1 MIEDSFA
8 HLTAVKDSLNE
19 ISKIDRN
26 VASDLG
32 LEGATAHAA
41 CRTFDR
47 IATHLASH
55 AQKIQQLI
63 KVTKDALNGG
73 KQAQN
78 DSAKIQSDLAQTN
91 RTFGKMSQTYKN
103 GALPNSAEVTAH
115 LQAQQDAAHA
125 QIDQRAKTALV
136 TLNSRTLEAISG
148 LPFQPVVREH
158 LAQHHPET
166 MERLTQHEAARTTP
180 PDNTARRQSSQSA
193 RSATAWTATPAD
205 GSASHSSASHWSDG
219 SGPANGVFLQSSHHT
234 PSSSGSA
241 PALGNA
247 AGGVSRASA
256 VYNPLT
262 TAAALAGA
270 AGVSVAGVRAYQAAR
285 TAAAARSSSGVS
297 MRSGATIRSA
307 PATTPKIMRSGAVT
321 APRTAT
327 QALPK
332 GTLRGGASGIARPAT
347 PTSSR
352 GSGILR
358 GTTTAARK
366 PVTPTSSRGSGILRG
381 ATTAAR
387 KTTTSPSSAGTR
399 GTSTSSQSA
408 RTSQTGTR
416 GTSPSS
422 RSSSPSQTNT
432 RGTRPSPGTRTNV
445 SRTTTSRN
453 TAAGQNTSRGT
464 GTGQGRGTSSS
475 GRALSS
481 LTGRT
486 QKSRKK
492 QDDDNRRIERIPVS
506 PYEDDKTITFLE
518 AGHTTKN
525 NNDR

>member
-78 DSAKIQSDLAQTN
+78 DSAAIQKKLAVINKLSKT
-91 RTFGKMSQTYKN
+91 TK
-103 GALPNSAEVTAH
+103 SAASTSPVGVDMI
-115 LQAQQDAAHA
+115 AQMEAQRDAVHA
-125 QIDQRAKTALV
+125 QIDQQAKTALA

-166 MERLTQHEAARTTP
+166 MERLTQHEAARTAP
-180 PDNTARRQSSQSA
+180 PDNPARRQSLQSA

-285 TAAAARSSSGVS
+285 TAATARSSGVS

-321 APRTAT
+321 APRTPT

-332 GTLRGGASGIARPAT
+332 GTLRGGASGIARPTT
-347 PTSSR
+347 PASSR

-366 PVTPTSSRGSGILRG
+366 PATPTSSRGSGILRG

-432 RGTRPSPGTRTNV
+432 RGTRPTRTTS
-445 SRTTTSRN
+445 SRGAATSRN

-486 QKSRKK
+486 QKTRKK

-525 NNDR
+525 NKDH

>member
-78 DSAKIQSDLAQTN
+78 DSAKIQERLNLVNKTTKKALHAATAVPSGAPVVAQ
-91 RTFGKMSQTYKN
+91 
-103 GALPNSAEVTAH
+103 
-115 LQAQQDAAHA
+115 LQAQRDAAHA
-125 QIDQRAKTALV
+125 QIDQQAKNALA
-136 TLNSRTLEAISG
+136 TLNSRTLTAISG

-166 MERLTQHEAARTTP
+166 MERLTQHEAARTAP
-180 PDNTARRQSSQSA
+180 PDNPARRQSSRSA
-193 RSATAWTATPAD
+193 RSATAWSATPAD

-219 SGPANGVFLQSSHHT
+219 SGPANGVFLQSSHHP

-285 TAAAARSSSGVS
+285 TAATARSSGVS
-297 MRSGATIRSA
+297 MRSGATIRSTP

-332 GTLRGGASGIARPAT
+332 GTLRGGASGIARPTT
-347 PTSSR
+347 PASSR

-366 PVTPTSSRGSGILRG
+366 PATPTSSRGSGILRG

-416 GTSPSS
+416 GASPSS

-432 RGTRPSPGTRTNV
+432 RGTRPTRTTS
-445 SRTTTSRN
+445 SRGAATSRN

-486 QKSRKK
+486 QKTRKK

>member
-78 DSAKIQSDLAQTN
+78 DSAKIQSDLAQINNLT
-91 RTFGKMSQTYKN
+91 GKALAYGQT
-103 GALPNSAEVTAH
+103 SVTSGNTQIAAQI
-115 LQAQQDAAHA
+115 QAQQDAAHA
-125 QIDQRAKTALV
+125 QIDQRAKDALT
-136 TLNSRTLEAISG
+136 TLNSRTLTAISG

-158 LAQHHPET
+158 LAQHHPEI
-166 MERLTQHEAARTTP
+166 MERLNQHEAARTTP
-180 PDNTARRQSSQSA
+180 PDNPDRRQSSSPA
-193 RSATAWTATPAD
+193 RSATAWSATPAD
-205 GSASHSSASHWSDG
+205 GPTDHSSAGHWSGG
-219 SGPANGVFLQSSHHT
+219 SGATSGMLLQNSHYT

-270 AGVSVAGVRAYQAAR
+270 AGVSVAGARAYQAAR
-285 TAAAARSSSGVS
+285 TAATARPSGTS
-297 MRSGATIRSA
+297 MRSGAAIRSA

-332 GTLRGGASGIARPAT
+332 GTLRGGASGIARPTT
-347 PTSSR
+347 PASSR

-366 PVTPTSSRGSGILRG
+366 PATPTSSRGSGILRG

-432 RGTRPSPGTRTNV
+432 RGTRPTRTT
-445 SRTTTSRN
+445 SSWGAATSRN

-464 GTGQGRGTSSS
+464 GTGQGRSTSSS

-486 QKSRKK
+486 QKTRKK

>member
-78 DSAKIQSDLAQTN
+78 DSAKIQERLKLVNSTI
-91 RTFGKMSQTYKN
+91 GKMNKMHKSA
-103 GALPNSAEVTAH
+103 ALPNRTEVASH
-115 LQAQQDAAHA
+115 LQAQQNAAHA
-125 QIDQRAKTALV
+125 EIDQQAKDALT

-158 LAQHHPET
+158 LAQHHPEI
-166 MERLTQHEAARTTP
+166 MERLTQHEAARTTSPEP
-180 PDNTARRQSSQSA
+180 PAHRQSSSPA
-193 RSATAWTATPAD
+193 RSATAWSATPAD
-205 GSASHSSASHWSDG
+205 GPTGQSSAGHWSGG
-219 SGPANGVFLQSSHHT
+219 SGATSGVFLQNSHHT

-285 TAAAARSSSGVS
+285 TAATARPSGTS
-297 MRSGATIRSA
+297 MRSGAAIRSTT
-307 PATTPKIMRSGAVT
+307 PATTPRIMRSGAVT

-332 GTLRGGASGIARPAT
+332 GTPRGGASGIARPTT
-347 PTSSR
+347 PASSR

-366 PVTPTSSRGSGILRG
+366 PATPTSSRGSGILRG

-416 GTSPSS
+416 GASPSS

-432 RGTRPSPGTRTNV
+432 RGTRPTQTTSSRGTA
-445 SRTTTSRN
+445 TSRN
-453 TAAGQNTSRGT
+453 TATGQNTSRGT

-475 GRALSS
+475 GRALSN

-486 QKSRKK
+486 QKTRKK

-518 AGHTTKN
+518 AGHTTTKN
-525 NNDR
+525 NKDR